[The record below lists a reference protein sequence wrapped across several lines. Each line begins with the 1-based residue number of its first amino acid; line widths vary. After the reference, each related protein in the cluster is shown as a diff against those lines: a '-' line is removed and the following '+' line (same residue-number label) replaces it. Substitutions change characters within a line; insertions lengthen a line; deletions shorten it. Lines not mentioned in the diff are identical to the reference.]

1 MQLPK
6 RVMDRTQ
13 MEKDAGQAL
22 QHKVRSNRPSESITS
37 PNPTSIEATLNTN
50 GTLLSSSM
58 IQTVYAPTNA
68 IILVIHINHVTKRA
82 DKVYN
87 ALPILQPSEVL
98 RNKTYLF
105 TSP

>member
-1 MQLPK
+1 
-6 RVMDRTQ
+6 
-13 MEKDAGQAL
+13 
-22 QHKVRSNRPSESITS
+22 
-37 PNPTSIEATLNTN
+37 
-50 GTLLSSSM
+50 M